1 MVRTVDIR
9 SPVDGPS
16 ADGTLRFRFTRR
28 QLLSE
33 AVTWLQVTAEAT
45 PDRPA
50 RRLGDLRTLADA
62 ELATIRP
69 RIAPGCA
76 ITVNHGWVLARPAGA
91 GAGEAIPLT
100 STSGPTLTVFNAING
115 MTTIA
120 QIAARVAAETGWAD
134 ADAFAFC
141 RNTILHFV
149 GLRVCIPADK
159 D

>member
-9 SPVDGPS
+9 TPVDEPS

-45 PDRPA
+45 PERPA
-50 RRLGDLRTLADA
+50 RRLGDLRTMADA
-62 ELATIRP
+62 ELASIRP
-69 RIAPGCA
+69 RIVPGCA
-76 ITVNHGWVLARPAGA
+76 ITVDDGWVLAHPAGT
-91 GAGEAIPLT
+91 GEPIPLT
-100 STSGPTLTVFNAING
+100 ATSGPSLTVFNAING

-120 QIAARVAAETGWAD
+120 QIARRVATETGWAD
-134 ADAFAFC
+134 AEAFAFC
-141 RNTILHFV
+141 RNTILHLV